1 MVTEAH
7 ELLPDLVVLGGWGQ
21 TENALVTLG
30 IPGDPLDKITKTD
43 GFPWPGMHIRVVD
56 MQGAAL
62 ESGQEGR
69 LQVRG
74 PSLFVGYAKRLEATR
89 EQFHDGWFDTGDLA
103 RIDADGYVSLC
114 GRTKD
119 IIIRGGENIPVVYV
133 ENTLYE
139 NPKLASV
146 AVVGI
151 PDPRVQERACAC
163 VTLAPGVTE
172 FTFEEMQEFLRAKGL
187 AKQYWPERLQ
197 VMDALPSTP
206 SGKIQK
212 FALRAIVGDH
222 Q

>member
-1 MVTEAH
+1 MDFALDPDIQAYRQ
-7 ELLPDLVVLGGWGQ
+7 ELRRFATKNLAPHYQSD
-21 TENALVTLG
+21 
-30 IPGDPLDKITKTD
+30 DK
-43 GFPWPGMHIRVVD
+43 
-56 MQGAAL
+56 A
-62 ESGQEGR
+62 GR
-69 LQVRG
+69 MR
-74 PSLFVGYAKRLEATR
+74 
-89 EQFHDGWFDTGDLA
+89 
-103 RIDADGYVSLC
+103 

-172 FTFEEMQEFLRAKGL
+172 FTFQEMQEFLREKGL
-187 AKQYWPERLQ
+187 ARQYWPERLQ

-212 FALRAIVGDH
+212 FALRAIVKD
-222 Q
+222 QP

>member
-1 MVTEAH
+1 LEA
-7 ELLPDLVVLGGWGQ
+7 
-21 TENALVTLG
+21 
-30 IPGDPLDKITKTD
+30 
-43 GFPWPGMHIRVVD
+43 
-56 MQGAAL
+56 
-62 ESGQEGR
+62 GQEGR

-74 PSLFVGYAKRLEATR
+74 PSLFVGYAKRLEETR
-89 EQFHDGWFDTGDLA
+89 DQFHDGWFDTGDLA
-103 RIDADGYVSLC
+103 RIDSDGYVSLS

-163 VTLAPGVTE
+163 VTLVPGVTE
-172 FTFEEMQEFLRAKGL
+172 FTFEEMQEFLREKGL

-212 FALRAIVGDH
+212 FALRALVGD
-222 Q
+222 QQ